1 MVSRLGSLSAR
12 VADFILSPAS
22 PPPSPP
28 SPASAPGG
36 LGSGDG
42 RKRGVGLARV
52 AFAAAW
58 ILGQAALVLS
68 AGARP
73 DHIFG
78 FRMFPEASTVEIH
91 LSRDTAAGTVAAVRG
106 DWSARDAAGQL
117 RHFSWRDR
125 VRDPV
130 LASIDAPAFASYGV
144 DAQLARLGHALDDVA
159 DHIGDDTETLRLRAD
174 VVVRK
179 NGAGP
184 VTVRFASHP
193 RSVRP

>member
-1 MVSRLGSLSAR
+1 MGRGR
-12 VADFILSPAS
+12 VA
-22 PPPSPP
+22 
-28 SPASAPGG
+28 
-36 LGSGDG
+36 
-42 RKRGVGLARV
+42 V

-78 FRMFPEASTVEIH
+78 FRMFPEASTLEIH
-91 LSRDTAAGTVAAVRG
+91 LWRDTAAGTVAAVHG
-106 DWSARDAAGQL
+106 EWSARDAAGQL

-130 LASIDAPAFASYGV
+130 LTSIDAPVFASYGV

-184 VTVRFASHP
+184 VTVRLASHP